1 MADGNATASRLGLVN
16 NTGTDYEKLFL
27 KVFSG
32 EVLTA
37 FSENNVF
44 SDALHTV
51 RTISSGKAAQFPV
64 TGTATAA
71 YHTPGNLLTG
81 GAILHNEKV
90 INIDDL
96 LIAQTFVANIDELMN
111 HYDVRSI
118 YASEL
123 GKALAKRYDQNVA
136 KTIANASRASATL
149 TGGSGGTVLTLPSGA
164 GNTTSAGV
172 DGDELAAA
180 IYDIAQVFD
189 ENDIPKTDRYVVLP
203 PAEYYKLPEAATRT
217 ISTDYNPGGNGSY
230 GSGNVQQIAGMPV
243 IMSNNVPQVNRPPG
257 VDDSGDASADAAELG
272 GSNNTYAGDDSKTLG
287 LVFHKSAVGTV
298 KLLDLQTE
306 MSGQDYGVMYQGT
319 LMVAKY
325 ALGHGILR
333 PEAAATIKLNTA

>member
-1 MADGNATASRLGLVN
+1 MSNATASRLGLVN
-16 NTGTDYEKLFL
+16 NSGTAYEALFL

-44 SDALHTV
+44 SDTLHTV
-51 RTISSGKAAQFPV
+51 RTISSGKSAQFPV
-64 TGTATAA
+64 TGTASAA

-111 HYDVRSI
+111 HYDVRAI

-123 GKALAKRYDQNVA
+123 GKALAKTYDQNVA
-136 KTIANASRASATL
+136 KCIANASRASTTL
-149 TGGSGGTVLTLPSGA
+149 TGGSGGTVLTLA
-164 GNTTSAGV
+164 NGNTATADV
-172 DGDELAAA
+172 TGDELAAA
-180 IYDIAQVFD
+180 IYDIAQAFD
-189 ENDIPKTDRYVVLP
+189 ERDIPKTDRFVVLP
-203 PAEYYKLPEAATRT
+203 PAEYYKLPESATRT
-217 ISTDYNPGGNGSY
+217 ISTDYNPGGNGSFA
-230 GSGNVQQIAGMPV
+230 SGTVLQVAGMPV
-243 IMSNNVPQVNRPPG
+243 IMSNNVPQSNVGSNP
-257 VDDSGDASADAAELG
+257 G
-272 GSNNTYAGDDSKTLG
+272 GSNNTYSGDDSKTIG

-298 KLLDLQTE
+298 KLLDMTTE
-306 MSGQDYGVMYQGT
+306 ISGNDYQVMYQGT

-325 ALGHGILR
+325 ALGHGTLR
-333 PEAAATIKLNTA
+333 PEAAATIKLSAS

>member
-1 MADGNATASRLGLVN
+1 MSNATASRLGLVN
-16 NTGTDYEKLFL
+16 NTGTSYEALFL

-136 KTIANASRASATL
+136 KVIANASRASTTL
-149 TGGSGGTVLTLPSGA
+149 TGGSGGTVLTLA
-164 GNTTSAGV
+164 NGNTASSAV
-172 DGDELAAA
+172 TGDELAAA
-180 IYDIAQVFD
+180 IYDIAQAFD
-189 ENDIPKTDRYVVLP
+189 ERDIPKTDRFVVLP
-203 PAEYYKLPEAATRT
+203 PAEYYKLPESATRT

-230 GSGNVQQIAGMPV
+230 GSGNVAQVAGIPV
-243 IMSNNVPQVNRPPG
+243 IMSNNISQENKPPG
-257 VDDSGDASADAAELG
+257 GSDANELG
-272 GSNNTYAGDDSKTLG
+272 GSNNTYAGDDSKTIG

-333 PEAAATIKLNTA
+333 PEAAATIKLSAS

>member
-1 MADGNATASRLGLVN
+1 MSNATASRLGLVN
-16 NTGTDYEKLFL
+16 NSGTAFEALFL

-32 EVLTA
+32 EVLTS

-51 RTISSGKAAQFPV
+51 RTISSGKSAQFPV
-64 TGTATAA
+64 TGTASAA

-111 HYDVRSI
+111 HYDVRAI

-123 GKALAKRYDQNVA
+123 GKALAKTYDQNVA
-136 KTIANASRASATL
+136 KCIANASRASTTL
-149 TGGSGGTVLTLPSGA
+149 TGGSGGTVLTLAS
-164 GNTTSAGV
+164 GNTATANV
-172 DGDELAAA
+172 TGDELAAA
-180 IYDIAQVFD
+180 IYDIAQAFD
-189 ENDIPKTDRYVVLP
+189 ERDIPKTDRFVVLP
-203 PAEYYKLPEAATRT
+203 PAEYYKLPESATRT
-217 ISTDYNPGGNGSY
+217 ISTDYNPGGNGSFA
-230 GSGNVQQIAGMPV
+230 SGNVQQIAGMPV
-243 IMSNNVPQVNRPPG
+243 IMSNNVPQSNVGSNP
-257 VDDSGDASADAAELG
+257 G
-272 GSNNTYAGDDSKTLG
+272 GSNNTYSGDDSKTIG

-298 KLLDLQTE
+298 KLLDMTTE
-306 MSGQDYGVMYQGT
+306 ISGNDYQVMYQGT

-325 ALGHGILR
+325 ALGHGTLR
-333 PEAAATIKLNTA
+333 PEAAATIKLSAS

>member
-1 MADGNATASRLGLVN
+1 MSNATASRLGLVN
-16 NTGTDYEKLFL
+16 NSGTGYEALFL

-51 RTISSGKAAQFPV
+51 RTISSGKSAQFPV
-64 TGTATAA
+64 TGTASAA

-111 HYDVRSI
+111 HYDVRAI

-123 GKALAKRYDQNVA
+123 GKALAKTYDQNVA
-136 KTIANASRASATL
+136 KCIANASRASTTL
-149 TGGSGGTVLTLPSGA
+149 TGGSGGTVLTLA
-164 GNTTSAGV
+164 NGNTASSDVT
-172 DGDELAAA
+172 GDELAAA
-180 IYDIAQVFD
+180 IYDIAQAFD
-189 ENDIPKTDRYVVLP
+189 ERDIPKTDRFVVLP
-203 PAEYYKLPEAATRT
+203 PAEYYKLPESATRT
-217 ISTDYNPGGNGSY
+217 IDTDYNPGGNGSFA
-230 GSGNVQQIAGMPV
+230 SGRVQQIAGMPV
-243 IMSNNVPQVNRPPG
+243 IMSNNVPQSNVGSNP
-257 VDDSGDASADAAELG
+257 S
-272 GSNNTYAGDDSKTLG
+272 GSNNTYSGDDSKTIG

-298 KLLDLQTE
+298 KLLDMTTE
-306 MSGQDYGVMYQGT
+306 ISGNDYQVMYQGT

-325 ALGHGILR
+325 ALGHGTLR
-333 PEAAATIKLNTA
+333 PEAAATIKLSAS

>member
-1 MADGNATASRLGLVN
+1 MSNATASRLGLVN
-16 NTGTDYEKLFL
+16 NSGTGYEALFL

-51 RTISSGKAAQFPV
+51 RTISSGKSAQFPV
-64 TGTATAA
+64 TGTASAA

-111 HYDVRSI
+111 HYDVRAI

-136 KTIANASRASATL
+136 KTIANASRASTTL
-149 TGGSGGTVLTLPSGA
+149 TGGSGGTVLTLAS
-164 GNTTSAGV
+164 GNTASANV
-172 DGDELAAA
+172 TGDELAAA
-180 IYDIAQVFD
+180 IYDIAQAFD
-189 ENDIPKTDRYVVLP
+189 ERDIPKTDRFVVLP
-203 PAEYYKLPEAATRT
+203 PAEYYKLPESATRT
-217 ISTDYNPGGNGSY
+217 ISTDFNPGGNGSY
-230 GSGNVQQIAGMPV
+230 ASGNVQQIAGMPV
-243 IMSNNVPQVNRPPG
+243 IMSNNVPQSNVGSNP
-257 VDDSGDASADAAELG
+257 S
-272 GSNNTYAGDDSKTLG
+272 GSNNTYSGDDSKTIG

-298 KLLDLQTE
+298 KLLDMTTE
-306 MSGQDYGVMYQGT
+306 ISGNDYQVMYQGT

-325 ALGHGILR
+325 ALGHGTLR
-333 PEAAATIKLNTA
+333 PEAAATIKLSAS